1 MRIFAASVLLMA
13 IFVTIDADID
23 EEEAALPTKCH
34 VCKHLVQE
42 LQDELERSGKSKEV
56 FRIGQIFQEQHKEVN
71 YQYSEVR
78 LNEALENAC
87 SNVLDYKVHKDKVKA
102 LRYEKKESVT
112 FNTLKGLK
120 NRGVKVELGFPYE
133 MWDTPDAEVTRLKS
147 RCELMVETYEDDL
160 TQWYW
165 HHQKENLTNWLCIER
180 VLDPGEEECF
190 NETEAEK
197 KDDQKDSEGK
207 EEKEKEDE
215 VKNNDANEDRGK
227 KKAGK
232 GGKSK
237 EKKKTKGKGKEK
249 NKGGKTLSGKSKR
262 SSQAEEGDSEK
273 IQRLIREQAQDQE
286 EHRKKR
292 GKTRQFVGGKMDEQ
306 KRREFQIRLRDIHD
320 VDRLR
325 RELRRIRQRE
335 MTEDDYT
342 EREPWER
349 HMDSSI
355 PEEVRRDMRRHRF
368 ERMNDPQDL
377 RRELRMRAM
386 DLDDD
391 HFFEEYSFAFRE
403 LSHRYMIEA
412 EEIRDPLELKKR
424 IDDLYAL
431 SAIFSSGY
439 EGGRRRG
446 RHGRRSRKDEL

>member
-1 MRIFAASVLLMA
+1 MGKMRIVSVSFLLLV
-13 IFVTIDADID
+13 ISVTVDADID
-23 EEEAALPTKCH
+23 AEEAALPTKCH

-56 FRIGQIFQEQHKEVN
+56 FQTGQIFQEQRKEIN

-120 NRGVKVELGFPYE
+120 NRGVKVDLGFPYE

-190 NETEAEK
+190 NETEAK
-197 KDDQKDSEGK
+197 NTDDKRGSEGT
-207 EEKEKEDE
+207 EEKGKEGED
-215 VKNNDANEDRGK
+215 KNNDTDEDRERK
-227 KKAGK
+227 KSG
-232 GGKSK
+232 K
-237 EKKKTKGKGKEK
+237 EKKKGKGKEK
-249 NKGGKTLSGKSKR
+249 DKNKGGKPSAGKSKR
-262 SSQAEEGDSEK
+262 SSQAEEDDSEK
-273 IQRLIREQAQDQE
+273 IQRLIRQQAQEQE
-286 EHRKKR
+286 EHSKKR
-292 GKTRQFVGGKMDEQ
+292 GRTKEFVGGKMDER
-306 KRREFQIRLRDIHD
+306 KRREFQTRLRDIHD

-335 MTEDDYT
+335 MTEDDYSA
-342 EREPWER
+342 REPWER

-368 ERMNDPQDL
+368 ERMNDPEDL

-391 HFFEEYSFAFRE
+391 DHFFEEHSFAFRE

-424 IDDLYAL
+424 IDDLDAL

-439 EGGRRRG
+439 ERDRRRG
-446 RHGRRSRKDEL
+446 RHGRRPWKDEF